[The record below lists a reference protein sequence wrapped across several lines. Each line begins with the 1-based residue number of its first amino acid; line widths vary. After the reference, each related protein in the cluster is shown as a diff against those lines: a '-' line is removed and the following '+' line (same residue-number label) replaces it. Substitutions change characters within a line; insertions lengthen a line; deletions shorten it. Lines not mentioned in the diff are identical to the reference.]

1 MNRRVVRW
9 CTVLFVAAFVVG
21 CNIGGDARAATRLPA
36 KCDNLLADWLHQAGF
51 AGQHHK
57 VAWAVAMRESN
68 GQPWE
73 STLPDLGLFQISL
86 PAWGGS
92 KYWPADIYDPVQ
104 NAKAARRMVKAFN
117 WRPWGLYVSGRRVS
131 FDFSS
136 YGGWSDWQRYN
147 WIVEPYRR
155 YEAQYPKKCMPV
167 KVRGSR

>member
-1 MNRRVVRW
+1 VNRRVVRW

-36 KCDNLLADWLHQAGF
+36 KCDNQLADWLWQAGF
-51 AGQHHK
+51 KGQHHRA
-57 VAWAVAMRESN
+57 AWAVAMRESN
-68 GQPWE
+68 GQPGE
-73 STLPDLGLFQISL
+73 STWPDYGLFQISL

-92 KYWPADIYDPVQ
+92 KYWPADVLDPVQ

-131 FDFSS
+131 FDFSH

-155 YEAQYPKKCMPV
+155 YEAQYPKRCMPV